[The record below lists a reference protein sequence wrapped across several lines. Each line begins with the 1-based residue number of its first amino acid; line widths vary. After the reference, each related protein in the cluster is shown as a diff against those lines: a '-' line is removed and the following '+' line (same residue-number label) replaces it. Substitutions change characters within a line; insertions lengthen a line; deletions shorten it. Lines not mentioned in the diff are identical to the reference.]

1 MSSKKTHTKSP
12 FKYKDGYMF
21 VDVSYL
27 VFYRF
32 YALKKWF
39 SFAHKDIKITD
50 DIKWLDNTLFM
61 DKFEKTLLVTTLL
74 IAKKQ
79 KIDPKNI
86 IFAFDCRHKDIWR
99 IKIKPPKSY
108 MVDESNENNEFNDYK
123 GTRALSHEKQNF
135 TEFKLFDIVKDT
147 LLPPF
152 IQENNNLI
160 LEHKNAEADDCIAL
174 GIRYIRDKQQKST
187 VPIWIVASDTDYL
200 QICDEH
206 THLIDLK
213 KADIAKKHLVDK
225 KITKKEYLIHKLLVG
240 DVSDNIR
247 ACELIPSSIEQ
258 LETDYSIKIRKN
270 KTNTYKITKSIATKL
285 METHDTFKLIDAFLN
300 EPDIKKKP
308 VSSLPFLKTNYLIFN
323 QHMIDFRY
331 IPKTIESSIY
341 EMCSVI

>member
-1 MSSKKTHTKSP
+1 MSSKKIPPKPLS
-12 FKYKDGYMF
+12 KYKDGYMF

-61 DKFEKTLLVTTLL
+61 YKFEKTRRVTTLL

-108 MVDESNENNEFNDYK
+108 MVDESNETNEYNDYK

-152 IQENNNLI
+152 IQENTNLI

-213 KADIAKKHLVDK
+213 QADIAKKHLVDK

-247 ACELIPSSIEQ
+247 ACELIPSSLEQ
-258 LETDYSIKIRKN
+258 LETDYTIKVRKN
-270 KTNTYKITKSIATKL
+270 KTNTYKITKSIAAKL

-341 EMCSVI
+341 EMCAVI